1 MGWVKTLVAVHN
13 SIKVSTRN
21 WPTQRSAWRTLYTQ
35 LEQLHWMVY
44 LLGSYYDA
52 ILRLQGMVNFL
63 QENLQGNYVANA
75 DGTPLLSDADADGS
89 EADRAD
95 TLSDI
100 GSDGREPA
108 GQILLR
114 YFRAIVAWNQ
124 AYAWLE
130 SSKVFRSP
138 RGALSLNIVKIQ
150 VLKLAAAPIR
160 MLLDEFLETYNGT
173 MRQSQEIRSLEQMG
187 DDFKGTVHAEAILM
201 ALIKECSSRL
211 IVLVTDGYWF
221 AGCQQDWCGEEVLL
235 DVQSAPRSHGRAGLN
250 FQPPRQQWYCLC
262 MGTSHGPGLGN
273 FEMPRKSIEKCTVAM
288 PLQIRRSCFAKSTE
302 PPIITSHGFYGGII
316 FRLSAHER
324 KTIGVGG

>member
-1 MGWVKTLVAVHN
+1 
-13 SIKVSTRN
+13 
-21 WPTQRSAWRTLYTQ
+21 
-35 LEQLHWMVY
+35 MVY

-63 QENLQGNYVANA
+63 QENLQGNYAPN
-75 DGTPLLSDADADGS
+75 DL
-89 EADRAD
+89 AD

-221 AGCQQDWCGEEVLL
+221 AGCQQDWCGEEVL
-235 DVQSAPRSHGRAGLN
+235 

>member
-1 MGWVKTLVAVHN
+1 
-13 SIKVSTRN
+13 
-21 WPTQRSAWRTLYTQ
+21 
-35 LEQLHWMVY
+35 MVY

-114 YFRAIVAWNQ
+114 YFRA
-124 AYAWLE
+124 
-130 SSKVFRSP
+130 

-150 VLKLAAAPIR
+150 VLK
-160 MLLDEFLETYNGT
+160 NGN
-173 MRQSQEIRSLEQMG
+173 
-187 DDFKGTVHAEAILM
+187 AEAILM

>member
-1 MGWVKTLVAVHN
+1 
-13 SIKVSTRN
+13 
-21 WPTQRSAWRTLYTQ
+21 
-35 LEQLHWMVY
+35 MVY

-150 VLKLAAAPIR
+150 VLK
-160 MLLDEFLETYNGT
+160 NGN
-173 MRQSQEIRSLEQMG
+173 
-187 DDFKGTVHAEAILM
+187 AEAILM

-221 AGCQQDWCGEEVLL
+221 AGCQQDWCGEEV
-235 DVQSAPRSHGRAGLN
+235 